1 LNTPEER
8 LRRLREVPE
17 IHADP
22 TMDPDYES
30 AEEVEPEVV
39 RKGKTSIEI
48 FFKDSTKCIF
58 VFY

>member
-30 AEEVEPEVV
+30 AEEVEPEYV
-39 RKGKTSIEI
+39 RKGTVEI
-48 FFKDSTKCIF
+48 FFEMVVST
-58 VFY
+58 YSYHY